1 MAAVRES
8 IEIARSPAEL
18 FAYLDDFPRH
28 TEWQETLVSARVETE
43 GLMRAGSR
51 VAETRRMGKREQTA
65 SFEMTEYD
73 PPRSASFR
81 GTDGPIR
88 SVGRR
93 IVEPIGDGSRSRFT
107 LELDFTGRGI
117 GKLLVPLA
125 RNQARKQIPKS
136 MRRLKEHLEGPGA

>member
-1 MAAVRES
+1 MAPIRES
-8 IEIARSPAEL
+8 VEIARSPEEL

-28 TEWQETLVSARVETE
+28 TEWQESLVSARVETE
-43 GLMRAGSR
+43 GPMQAGSR
-51 VAETRRMGKREQTA
+51 VTETRRMGKREQTA
-65 SFEMTEYD
+65 TFEMTDYD

-93 IVEPIGDGSRSRFT
+93 IVEPLGDGSRSRFT

-125 RNQARKQIPKS
+125 RNQARKQVPRS
-136 MRRLKEHLEGPGA
+136 MQRLKEHLEGPA